1 MRPLNRVACRAV
13 ILVLAVTCFEASL
26 KSNPSEPRAQSNST
40 QEQSRRPQTPSSG
53 GTIRAATNEV
63 LVPVTV
69 EDKRGEL
76 VLDLSQSDFH
86 VFDNGTVQPI
96 DHWDLGGDA
105 LAVALVVE
113 TSDHVQT
120 ILPTIRN
127 MGGVF
132 SQIVMGLDGQAEVI
146 TYDRSVNVAL
156 PFTTDHDA
164 VEKSIEKLDTGGTDM
179 RLYDGMAQA
188 VVDLKHQPSNLH
200 RVMLVIGES
209 RDVGSKATLVQ
220 TLRDAVRE
228 DISIYAVG
236 ISGTSIDL
244 RSGKQQPAVKP
255 SKHLPELRTN
265 PYLGTDTVDLVS
277 PAIWLLTR
285 GTDKISG
292 HELGLATAAT
302 GGIHYDTLK
311 DHTIQRV
318 LDDIGGELH
327 AQYLLSYRAPSGN
340 VGEFHTIK
348 VTVSRSALIVR
359 ARPGYYFA
367 EGGHQQY

>member
-1 MRPLNRVACRAV
+1 MKPSEQFACRAV
-13 ILVLAVTCFEASL
+13 VLLLAVTCLDASL
-26 KSNPSEPRAQSNST
+26 KRNPSELRAQNNST
-40 QEQSRRPQTPSSG
+40 QEQSRKPQPPGSG

-86 VFDNGTVQPI
+86 VFDDGTAQPI

-113 TSDHVQT
+113 TSEHVEQ

-127 MGGVF
+127 MGSVF
-132 SQIVMGLDGQAEVI
+132 TEIVMGLGGEAEVI
-146 TYDRSVNVAL
+146 SYDRTVDVVL

-164 VEKSIEKLDTGGTDM
+164 VEKSIEELDASGTDM

-188 VVDLKHQPSNLH
+188 VVELKHQPSNLH

-209 RDVGSKATLVQ
+209 RDVGSRATLVQ
-220 TLRDAVRE
+220 TVRDAVRE

-236 ISGTSIDL
+236 ISGAAIDL
-244 RSGKQQPAVKP
+244 RSGQQQPAVKP
-255 SKHLPELRTN
+255 SKHIPELHTN
-265 PYLGTDTVDLVS
+265 PYLGRDTVDLVS

-292 HELGLATAAT
+292 HELGLAAAAT
-302 GGIHYDTLK
+302 AGLHYETFK
-311 DHTIQRV
+311 NNTIQHV
-318 LDDIGGELH
+318 LDEIGGELH
-327 AQYLLSYRAPSGN
+327 AQYLLSYVAPSGN
-340 VGEFHTIK
+340 IGEFHTIK
-348 VTVSRSALIVR
+348 VAVSRPGLIVR

-367 EGGHQQY
+367 GGAAR

>member
-1 MRPLNRVACRAV
+1 MPLISFAY
-13 ILVLAVTCFEASL
+13 ASPL
-26 KSNPSEPRAQSNST
+26 GPPSAQAPST
-40 QEQSRRPQTPSSG
+40 
-53 GTIRAATNEV
+53 TIRTSTNEV

-69 EDKRGEL
+69 QDKRGEF
-76 VLDLSQSDFH
+76 VLDLSQNDFH
-86 VFDNGTVQPI
+86 VFDDGVEQPI

-120 ILPTIRN
+120 ILPTIRD
-127 MGGVF
+127 MGSVF
-132 SQIVMGLDGQAEVI
+132 SQIVMGLGGEAEVI
-146 TYDRSVNVAL
+146 SYDRGVNVVL
-156 PFTTDHDA
+156 PFTADHDA
-164 VEKSIEKLDTGGTDM
+164 VENSIEKLDAGGTDM
-179 RLYDGMAQA
+179 QLYDGMAQA

-200 RVMLVIGES
+200 RVMLVVGES

-228 DISIYAVG
+228 NISIYAVG

-244 RSGKQQPAVKP
+244 RSGEQQPAVKP
-255 SKHLPELRTN
+255 SKHLPELHTN
-265 PYLGTDTVDLVS
+265 PYLGRDTVDLVS

-292 HELGLATAAT
+292 HELGLAAAAT
-302 GGIHYDTLK
+302 GGVHYDTLK
-311 DHTIQRV
+311 DSTVQHM
-318 LDDIGGELH
+318 LDEIGGELH
-327 AQYLLSYRAPSGN
+327 AQYLLSYRAPNGN

-348 VTVSRSALIVR
+348 VTVSRRALFVR

-367 EGGHQQY
+367 GGAAQ